1 MENSGD
7 ETNMKKEII
16 MKAIHF
22 LAGLSLSV
30 LLSACAAIR
39 GGGDVDQ
46 GRQALLAGNYQA
58 ALGLFQDAE
67 RVDPTYVYGTELRA
81 GVLSY
86 LGRTQY
92 LTGNYAQARQT
103 LEKAVSQHRSDN
115 VARLYLGLTLYRLG
129 DQKAALT
136 NIQRGMEG
144 INNWLDYLNQNFR
157 LEFGQDWDPGGTIR
171 AGIKTDLAMIS
182 SGKIDWPQ
190 LIASGERLG
199 IRVESEE
206 DYYRVQNYRIR
217 S

>member
-1 MENSGD
+1 
-7 ETNMKKEII
+7 MKVIY
-16 MKAIHF
+16 F

-30 LLSACAAIR
+30 LLSACGTIR

-46 GRQALLAGNYQA
+46 GRQALLEGNYQQ

-67 RVDPTYVYGTELRA
+67 KVDPTYIYGTELRA

-144 INNWLDYLNQNFR
+144 INNWLNYLNQNFR
-157 LEFGQDWDPGGTIR
+157 LEFGQDWDACGTIR
-171 AGIKTDLAMIS
+171 AGIKSDLAMIY
-182 SGKIDWPQ
+182 SGKIDWAQ
-190 LIASGERLG
+190 LIADGEQLG
-199 IRVESEE
+199 IRIENEE

-217 S
+217 N